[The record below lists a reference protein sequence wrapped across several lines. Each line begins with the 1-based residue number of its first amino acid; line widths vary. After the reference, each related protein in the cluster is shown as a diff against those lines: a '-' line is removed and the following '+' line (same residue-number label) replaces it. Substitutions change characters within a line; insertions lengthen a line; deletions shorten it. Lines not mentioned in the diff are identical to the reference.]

1 VIHPCDRQR
10 DGRTDRRTGNSIYRA
25 KHICYMLSRAKM
37 KPASLKYITLKFYYS
52 LRLFMNAFLFIDF
65 SKQDKKDSYEI

>member
-1 VIHPCDRQR
+1 
-10 DGRTDRRTGNSIYRA
+10 
-25 KHICYMLSRAKM
+25 MLSRAKM